1 MKKSDFKILLYF
13 FVPLFI
19 TLAFKYVSSKPAI
32 DDISI
37 SNQTDE
43 IVKTSSKIELTEVD
57 FNFDVKPILSDKCYT
72 CHGPDDKARKANLR
86 LDIES
91 GFYKSLEDNPNH
103 YVINKNNPE
112 KSEILNRINSE
123 NASYVMPPPES
134 NLKLSAREKEVL
146 KKWVDQGGNWEPHW
160 AYTKPKLPN
169 IPEIDIEN
177 WASNEIDYFIAKKL
191 KSVGM
196 TPSEKEE
203 KEILIRRAYFDLIGL
218 PPTIQ
223 EIDEFVSDN
232 SNNAY
237 EKVIDKLLESKSYG
251 ERMAAIWMDLS
262 RYGDSH
268 GYQDDQERIMWPWR
282 DWVIHAYNTNMTYDK
297 FITWQMAGDMLP
309 NATKEQIIASGFNR
323 NHKITQEGGVVPEEY
338 RVEYVADR
346 TVTSA
351 KIMMGLTVEC
361 ARCHTH
367 KYDPISH
374 DEFFSLYSFFNNVDE
389 DGLIGYG
396 ITAPKPN
403 LTIKKADIK
412 KDLSFINLPDSIND
426 VTLMVMKETENLRNT
441 YVLNR
446 GSYDSPTKLVKP
458 STPEVVLKFDKDK
471 YPSNRIG
478 LSKWFF
484 DDDNPLTSRVTVN
497 RLWQQFFGVGIV
509 ATPDDFGS
517 QGNKPFNPELLDW
530 LAYTFQHHDKWD
542 TKKFIKRIV
551 MSSTYKQSSKVKD
564 ENRLKDPDNTY
575 LANYPR
581 QKLSAEMI
589 RDNALAT
596 SGMLVNKVGGP
607 SVKPM
612 QPPGLWDEVT
622 GGGGGSLAFYVEDTG
637 ENLYRRSLYTFW
649 KRTVPPPSMMIFDAP
664 TRDFCSPV
672 RQKTS
677 TPLQSLAL
685 MNDPQYQIAAENLSH
700 NIFNEDTSI
709 EKKINKLYRTVTGRT
724 PKEDE
729 IAELKKYL
737 NEIKSLNKI
746 EESKAFNS
754 LVVLVYNLDET
765 TQKS

>member
-1 MKKSDFKILLYF
+1 MKKSDFKILSYF

-86 LDIES
+86 LDIER

-103 YVINKNNPE
+103 YVINKNSPE

-123 NASYVMPPPES
+123 NTSYVMPPPES
-134 NLKLSAREKEVL
+134 NLKLSVREKEVL
-146 KKWVDQGGNWEPHW
+146 KKWVNQGGNWEPHW

-169 IPEIDIEN
+169 IPEIDLEN

-191 KSVGM
+191 TSVGM

-596 SGMLVNKVGGP
+596 SGMLVKKVGGP

>member
-1 MKKSDFKILLYF
+1 MKKDLLFFIVPLLCVLILKYYSSKPSVTEISNTKQSVELIKSDFKI
-13 FVPLFI
+13 
-19 TLAFKYVSSKPAI
+19 
-32 DDISI
+32 
-37 SNQTDE
+37 DE
-43 IVKTSSKIELTEVD
+43 VN

-103 YVINKNNPE
+103 YVINKNSPE

-134 NLKLSAREKEVL
+134 NLKLSNREKEVL

-169 IPEIDIEN
+169 IPEIDLEN

-191 KSVGM
+191 NSVGM

-596 SGMLVNKVGGP
+596 SGMLVKKVGGP

-700 NIFNEDTSI
+700 NIFKEDTSI

>member
-1 MKKSDFKILLYF
+1 MKKDIFKNLSYFLIPFMGIILIKNYF
-13 FVPLFI
+13 
-19 TLAFKYVSSKPAI
+19 SKPNLVEVSGK
-32 DDISI
+32 D
-37 SNQTDE
+37 QKLE
-43 IVKTSSKIELTEVD
+43 INNTFSDSEINLVD

-86 LDIES
+86 LDTEN
-91 GFYKSLEDNPNH
+91 GFYKALEDNPNH
-103 YVINKNNPE
+103 FVIDKNNLAE
-112 KSEILNRINSE
+112 SEILKRISSKNSV
-123 NASYVMPPPES
+123 YKMPPPES
-134 NLKLSAREKEVL
+134 NLDLSEREKEIL
-146 KKWVDQGGNWEPHW
+146 KKWVLQGGKWDKHW
-160 AYTKPKLPN
+160 AYIKPELPIVPEVKN
-169 IPEIDIEN
+169 IS
-177 WASNEIDYFIAKKL
+177 WTTNEIDYFILRKL
-191 KSVGM
+191 ESKGM
-196 TPSEKEE
+196 SPSKIEE
-203 KEILIRRAYFDLIGL
+203 KEILLRRVYFDIIGL
-218 PPTIQ
+218 PPS
-223 EIDEFVSDN
+223 VSDIDN
-232 SNNAY
+232 FISDKSPNAY
-237 EKVIDKLLESKSYG
+237 EKIIDKLLESEAYG
-251 ERMAAIWMDLS
+251 ERMASIWMDLS

-282 DWVIHAYNTNMTYDK
+282 DWVIHAYNSNMPYDE

-309 NATKEQIIASGFNR
+309 NATKEQILASGFNR

-367 KYDPISH
+367 KYDPITH

-403 LTIKKADIK
+403 LTINSYDVINE
-412 KDLSFINLPDSIND
+412 LPFINLPDSLND

-458 STPEVVLKFDKDK
+458 GTPEAVLKFDEEK
-471 YPSNRIG
+471 YPPNRIG

-484 DDDNPLTSRVTVN
+484 DKENPLTSRVTVN
-497 RLWQQFFGVGIV
+497 RIWQQFFGVGIV

-517 QGNKPFNPELLDW
+517 QGNKPINPELLDW
-530 LAYTFQHHDKWD
+530 LAFTFQNNDNWN

-551 MSSTYKQSSKVKD
+551 MSSTYRQSSKIKK
-564 ENRLKDPDNTY
+564 ENLLIDSDNSY

-596 SGMLVNKVGGP
+596 SGMLAQKVGGP
-607 SVKPM
+607 SVKPI

-622 GGGGGSLAFYVEDTG
+622 GGGGGSLAFYIPDTG
-637 ENLYRRSLYTFW
+637 ENLNRRSLYTFW

-664 TRDFCSPV
+664 TRDFCAPV

-685 MNDPQYQIAAENLSH
+685 MNDPQYQLAAENLSN
-700 NIFNEDTSI
+700 NIYKEKTSI
-709 EKKINKLYRTVTGRT
+709 NEKIVKVYRTITGRT
-724 PKEDE
+724 PSTKEIDK
-729 IAELKKYL
+729 LKNYL
-737 NEIKSLNKI
+737 NEVSDLNSY
-746 EESKAFNS
+746 EEKKAFNS

>member
-1 MKKSDFKILLYF
+1 MGIILIKNYF
-13 FVPLFI
+13 
-19 TLAFKYVSSKPAI
+19 SKPNLVEVSGK
-32 DDISI
+32 D
-37 SNQTDE
+37 QKLE
-43 IVKTSSKIELTEVD
+43 IINTFSDSEINLVD

-86 LDIES
+86 LDTEN
-91 GFYKSLEDNPNH
+91 GFYKALEDNPSH
-103 YVINKNNPE
+103 FVIDKNNLAE
-112 KSEILNRINSE
+112 SEILKRISSKNSV
-123 NASYVMPPPES
+123 YKMPPPES
-134 NLKLSAREKEVL
+134 NLDLSEREKEIL
-146 KKWVDQGGNWEPHW
+146 KKWVLQGGKWDKHW
-160 AYTKPKLPN
+160 AYIKPELPIVPKGKN
-169 IPEIDIEN
+169 IS
-177 WASNEIDYFIAKKL
+177 WTTNEIDYFILRKL
-191 KSVGM
+191 ESKGM
-196 TPSEKEE
+196 SPSKIEE
-203 KEILIRRAYFDLIGL
+203 KEILLRRVYFDIIGL
-218 PPTIQ
+218 PPS
-223 EIDEFVSDN
+223 VSDIDN
-232 SNNAY
+232 FISDKSPNAY
-237 EKVIDKLLESKSYG
+237 EKIIDKLLESEAYG
-251 ERMAAIWMDLS
+251 ERMASIWMDLS

-282 DWVIHAYNTNMTYDK
+282 DWVIHAYNSNMPYDE

-309 NATKEQIIASGFNR
+309 NATKEQILASGFNR

-367 KYDPISH
+367 KYDPITH

-403 LTIKKADIK
+403 LTINSYDVINE
-412 KDLSFINLPDSIND
+412 LPFINLPDSLND

-458 STPEVVLKFDKDK
+458 GTPEAVLKFDEEK
-471 YPSNRIG
+471 YPPNRIG

-484 DDDNPLTSRVTVN
+484 DKENPLTSRVTVN
-497 RLWQQFFGVGIV
+497 RIWQQFFGVGIV

-517 QGNKPFNPELLDW
+517 QGNKPINPELLDW
-530 LAYTFQHHDKWD
+530 LAFTFQNNDNWN

-551 MSSTYKQSSKVKD
+551 MSSTYRQSSKIKK
-564 ENRLKDPDNTY
+564 ENLLIDSDNSY

-596 SGMLVNKVGGP
+596 SGMLVQKVGGP
-607 SVKPM
+607 SVKPI

-622 GGGGGSLAFYVEDTG
+622 GGGGGSLAFYIPDTG
-637 ENLYRRSLYTFW
+637 ENLNRRSLYTFW

-664 TRDFCSPV
+664 TRDFCVPV

-685 MNDPQYQIAAENLSH
+685 MNDPQYQLAAENLSN
-700 NIFNEDTSI
+700 NIYKEKTSI
-709 EKKINKLYRTVTGRT
+709 NEKIVKVYRTITGRT
-724 PKEDE
+724 PSIKEIDK
-729 IAELKKYL
+729 LKNYL
-737 NEIKSLNKI
+737 NEVSDLNSY
-746 EESKAFNS
+746 EEKKAFNS

>member
-1 MKKSDFKILLYF
+1 M
-13 FVPLFI
+13 PLFI

-37 SNQTDE
+37 SSQTDE
-43 IVKTSSKIELTEVD
+43 IVKTSSKIELTGVD

-134 NLKLSAREKEVL
+134 NLKLSDREKEVL

-169 IPEIDIEN
+169 IPVIDIEN

-191 KSVGM
+191 NSVGM

-596 SGMLVNKVGGP
+596 SGMLVKKVGGP

-700 NIFNEDTSI
+700 IIFKEDTSI

>member
-1 MKKSDFKILLYF
+1 MGIILIKNYF
-13 FVPLFI
+13 
-19 TLAFKYVSSKPAI
+19 SKPNLVEVSGK
-32 DDISI
+32 D
-37 SNQTDE
+37 QKLE
-43 IVKTSSKIELTEVD
+43 INNTFSDSEINLVD

-86 LDIES
+86 LDTEN
-91 GFYKSLEDNPNH
+91 GFYKALEDNPNH
-103 YVINKNNPE
+103 FVIDKNNLVE
-112 KSEILNRINSE
+112 SEILKRISSKNSV
-123 NASYVMPPPES
+123 YKMPPPES
-134 NLKLSAREKEVL
+134 NLDLSDREKEIL
-146 KKWVDQGGNWEPHW
+146 KKWVLQGGKWDKHW
-160 AYTKPKLPN
+160 AYIKPELPIVPEVKN
-169 IPEIDIEN
+169 IS
-177 WASNEIDYFIAKKL
+177 WTTNEIDYFILRKL
-191 KSVGM
+191 ESKGM
-196 TPSEKEE
+196 SPSKIEE
-203 KEILIRRAYFDLIGL
+203 KEILLRRVYFDIIGL
-218 PPTIQ
+218 PPS
-223 EIDEFVSDN
+223 VSDIDN
-232 SNNAY
+232 FISDKSPNAY
-237 EKVIDKLLESKSYG
+237 EKIIDKLLESEAYG
-251 ERMAAIWMDLS
+251 ERMASIWMDLS

-282 DWVIHAYNTNMTYDK
+282 DWVIHAYNSNMPYDE

-309 NATKEQIIASGFNR
+309 NATKEQILASGFNR

-367 KYDPISH
+367 KYDPITH

-403 LTIKKADIK
+403 LTINSLDVINE
-412 KDLSFINLPDSIND
+412 LPFINLPDSLND

-458 STPEVVLKFDKDK
+458 GTPKAVLKFDEEK
-471 YPSNRIG
+471 YPPNRIG

-484 DDDNPLTSRVTVN
+484 DKENPLTSRVTVN
-497 RLWQQFFGVGIV
+497 RIWQQFFGVGIV

-517 QGNKPFNPELLDW
+517 QGNKPINPELLDW
-530 LAYTFQHHDKWD
+530 LAFTFQNNDNWN

-551 MSSTYKQSSKVKD
+551 MSSTYRQSSKIKK
-564 ENRLKDPDNTY
+564 ENLLIDSDNSY

-596 SGMLVNKVGGP
+596 SGILVHKVGGP
-607 SVKPM
+607 SVKPI

-622 GGGGGSLAFYVEDTG
+622 GGGGGSLAFYIPDTG
-637 ENLYRRSLYTFW
+637 ENLNRRSLYTFW

-664 TRDFCSPV
+664 TRDFCAPV

-685 MNDPQYQIAAENLSH
+685 MNDPQYQLAAENLSN
-700 NIFNEDTSI
+700 NIFNEKTSI
-709 EKKINKLYRTVTGRT
+709 NEKIVKVYRTITGRT
-724 PKEDE
+724 PSIKEIDKL
-729 IAELKKYL
+729 INYL
-737 NEIKSLNKI
+737 NEVSDLNNYSEK
-746 EESKAFNS
+746 KAFNS

>member
-1 MKKSDFKILLYF
+1 MKKSDFKILSYF

-19 TLAFKYVSSKPAI
+19 TLAFKYISSKPAI

-37 SNQTDE
+37 SSQTDVT
-43 IVKTSSKIELTEVD
+43 VKTSSKIELTEVD

-86 LDIES
+86 LDIER

-103 YVINKNNPE
+103 YVINKNSPE

-191 KSVGM
+191 NSVGM
-196 TPSEKEE
+196 NPSEKEE

-596 SGMLVNKVGGP
+596 SGMLVKKVGGP

-700 NIFNEDTSI
+700 SIFNEDTSI

>member
-1 MKKSDFKILLYF
+1 MKKSDFKILSYF

-43 IVKTSSKIELTEVD
+43 IVKTSSKVELTEVD

-103 YVINKNNPE
+103 YVINKNSPE

-134 NLKLSAREKEVL
+134 NLKLSVREKEVL

-169 IPEIDIEN
+169 VPEIDIEN

-596 SGMLVNKVGGP
+596 SGMLVKKVGGP

-664 TRDFCSPV
+664 TRDYCSPV

-685 MNDPQYQIAAENLSH
+685 MNDPHYQIAAENLSH

>member
-37 SNQTDE
+37 SSQTDE
-43 IVKTSSKIELTEVD
+43 IVKTSSKIELTGVD

-103 YVINKNNPE
+103 YVINKNSPE

-134 NLKLSAREKEVL
+134 NLKLSVREKEVL

-169 IPEIDIEN
+169 IPKIDIEN

-191 KSVGM
+191 NSVGM

-596 SGMLVNKVGGP
+596 SGMLVKKVGGP

>member
-1 MKKSDFKILLYF
+1 VKKSDFKILSYF

-19 TLAFKYVSSKPAI
+19 TLVFKYVSSKPAI

-43 IVKTSSKIELTEVD
+43 IVKTSSKVELTEVD

-103 YVINKNNPE
+103 YVINKNSPE

-134 NLKLSAREKEVL
+134 NLKLSVREKEVL

-169 IPEIDIEN
+169 VPEIDIEN

-596 SGMLVNKVGGP
+596 SGMLVKKVGGP